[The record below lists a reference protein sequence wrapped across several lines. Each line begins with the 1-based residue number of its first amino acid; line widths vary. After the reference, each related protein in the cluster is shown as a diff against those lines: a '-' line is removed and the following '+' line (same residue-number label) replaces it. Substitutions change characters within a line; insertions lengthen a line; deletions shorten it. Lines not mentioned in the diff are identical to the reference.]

1 MSKKLDELFK
11 TYAYDPRQ
19 KAQLRLADEKKLDVS
34 VMKNPKYNWEQMR
47 EILLAMEYGINPEPL
62 CDPEI
67 SAESMEKIR
76 YSLMDQQSVFANAKE
91 EVKNKKTKRF
101 FMLLFSIIGICIIF
115 TIYLM
120 NKDLIDKYI
129 EPVPLELTTDKV
141 TIEYGQEIH
150 FIDYVKYYNKNQ
162 TLTIPLNQEFNK
174 TQDYHLTY
182 SATNGVKKTTKQ
194 LSVKVV
200 DTTKPFLELTQN
212 EITINKGEIFQPQ
225 NYIKSVQDNYDSLT
239 VDDVTINNNVDINK
253 AGDYE
258 VDYSLKDQ
266 HGNVAKL
273 KMKVHVIEMQQ
284 SNVELKNRS
293 ENSQSNLSIN
303 GEMYQKK
310 SEIIQKKNIQAT
322 SKIFLIRDY
331 NYDLSKCSQAA
342 ENYMNDVLNS
352 SNESLNGYIEPYQEN
367 NQIIGY
373 KVNIN

>member
-19 KAQLRLADEKKLDVS
+19 KAQLRLADEKQLDVS
-34 VMKNPKYNWEQMR
+34 VMKDPKYNWEQMR
-47 EILLAMEYGINPEPL
+47 EILLAMEYGIDPEPL

-76 YSLMDQQSVFANAKE
+76 YSLMNQQSVFENAKE
-91 EVKNKKTKRF
+91 EIKNKRIKRF
-101 FMLLFSIIGICIIF
+101 FIMLFSIIGICIIF
-115 TIYLM
+115 AIYLM

-129 EPVPLELTTDKV
+129 EPVPLELSTDKV
-141 TIEYGQEIH
+141 TIEYGDEIH

-162 TLTIPLNQEFNK
+162 TLTIPLNQVFNK

-182 SATNGVKKTTKQ
+182 SATNGIKKTTKQ
-194 LSVKVV
+194 LTVKVV
-200 DTTKPFLELTQN
+200 DTTKPYLELTQN
-212 EITINKGEIFQPQ
+212 EITVNKGESFQPQ
-225 NYIKSVQDNYDSLT
+225 NYIKSVKDNYDSLT
-239 VDDVTINNNVDINK
+239 VDDVTVNNDVDINK

-266 HGNVAKL
+266 HGNVAEL
-273 KMKVHVIEMQQ
+273 KMKVHVIEIKQ
-284 SNVELKNRS
+284 SNVELKNS
-293 ENSQSNLSIN
+293 SDNSQSNSSN
-303 GEMYQKK
+303 NNKENRNK
-310 SEIIQKKNIQAT
+310 SEINQKKNIQAT

-331 NYDLSKCSQAA
+331 NYDLSACSLAA

-352 SNESLNGYIEPYQEN
+352 SNESLNGYIEPYQED